1 MSEILITIN
10 HNGTIFSPP
19 IKDDVQIEWER
30 VGVPG
35 KLTFTTIKIPNAGMD
50 FSEGDPVT
58 VKCDGK
64 DIFTG
69 YVFTK
74 SRAKEHHIK
83 VTCYDQLRYLKN
95 KFSYVFENKTATD
108 IVKALAKDH
117 DLNVGT
123 IENTKYII
131 PAVAEENATAFDVIL
146 SAVETTLMNTGEMY
160 TLYDYN
166 GKLMLRNSAN
176 MISETLIT
184 KDTAE
189 NFDYSSSIDNETYNS
204 VVLYYDPSSTN
215 TSSGN
220 GSSTSGSSDV
230 NTILNIARKQ
240 IGVTESP
247 KGSNRVFYNNVYYGK
262 SADSTPYHK
271 MAWCCCFVW
280 WVFKEAGLSEL
291 FYGGNKTAYCPTL
304 MSWFKSKGQ
313 FYKSNYK
320 AGDIIF
326 FRLSGRNGAGQ
337 PDHVGIVEKNNGDG
351 TYTVIDGNY
360 GNKVSRRTVSRS
372 ILGCGRPAYS
382 GVTTAAPTAYDK
394 SESTDANG
402 KRSIQVYKAESKDR
416 IEQWGLLRYFESVK
430 DPSIGLNKA
439 NALLRLYNKKTR
451 ELTVKGAFGST
462 DVRAGMLIPVKL
474 YLGDISVNNYML
486 IQKVVH
492 KFKHNKHTMDLT
504 LEGAWED

>member
-10 HNGTIFSPP
+10 HNGKIFSPP

-35 KLTFTTIKIPNAGMD
+35 KLTFTTIKLKNEGMS

-58 VKCDGK
+58 VKYNGK

-95 KFSYVFENKTATD
+95 KFSYVFENKTATN
-108 IVKALAKDH
+108 ILKSIAKDH
-117 DLNVGT
+117 NLKIGT
-123 IENTKYII
+123 LDDTKYII

-146 SAVETTLMNTGEMY
+146 GAVDTTLMNTGEMY
-160 TLYDYN
+160 TLYDDN

-189 NFDYSSSIDNETYNS
+189 NFDYSSSIDKETYNS
-204 VVLYYDPSSTN
+204 VILYYDPSSTQ
-215 TSSGN
+215 TSSSN
-220 GSSTSGSSDV
+220 GSSTSSDV
-230 NTILNIARKQ
+230 DAILNIARKQ

-247 KGSNRVFYNNVYYGK
+247 KGSNRVFYNNVYYDK
-262 SADSTPYHK
+262 SPDTTPYVS

-280 WVFKEAGLSEL
+280 WVFKEANLSQL
-291 FYGGNKTAYCPTL
+291 FFNGQKTAFCPTL
-304 MSWFKSKGQ
+304 MSWFKSEGR
-313 FYKSNYK
+313 FYKSNYQP
-320 AGDIIF
+320 GDIIF

-351 TYTVIDGNY
+351 TYTIIDGNF
-360 GNKVSRRTVSRS
+360 GNKVSRRKVDKS

-382 GVTTAAPTAYDK
+382 GVATTTPTAYDT

-402 KRSIQVYKAESKDR
+402 KRSIQVFKAESKNR

-430 DPSIGLNKA
+430 DPSIGQNKA
-439 NALLRLYNKKTR
+439 DALLKLYNKKTR
-451 ELTVKGAFGST
+451 ELTVKGAFG
-462 DVRAGMLIPVKL
+462 DIEVRAGMLIPVKL
-474 YLGDISVNNYML
+474 DLGDISVSNYML

-492 KFKHNKHTMDLT
+492 KFKHNNHTMDLT